1 MYSNLLC
8 VNFIVM
14 TRKQQDVVQTA
25 KDLFWKHGVSRV
37 TMQEISDKAEVSKM
51 TLYKYYSNKKELALE
66 VLKNEVGM
74 AFSKFEQIIHSDMP
88 FEEKLEQMFLMKLE
102 GTKGISKEFLNDI
115 YQNPKLGL
123 YQYIE
128 EQSRRSTE
136 LFKQFLED
144 SQRQGLIRKDLKIPF
159 VQHYISQLTGL
170 VTDQQLLAHY
180 NNPQELIMESMRFM
194 FYGLLPRK

>member
-1 MYSNLLC
+1 MYNILTC
-8 VNFIVM
+8 VNGKNM
-14 TRKQQDVVQTA
+14 TSKQKDILQTA

-37 TMQEISDKAEVSKM
+37 TMEEISNKAGVSKM

-66 VLKNEVGM
+66 VLKNEVGK
-74 AFSKFEQIIHSDMP
+74 AFTKFEQIIQSDMP

-102 GTKGISKEFLNDI
+102 GTKGISKEFLSDI

-136 LFKQFLED
+136 LFKQFLKD

-159 VQHYISQLTGL
+159 VQHYINQLTGL
-170 VTDQQLLAHY
+170 VTDQQLLDHY